1 MGDTFIGDSRALI
14 SIDFP
19 LNRTI
24 IYLNVLVT
32 MKTKRATI
40 IDVAEKAGVSIAA
53 VSFAFN
59 NPDQISSETAEKI
72 FSVAEELGYAPNAIA
87 QAMVTRSIGAI
98 GILVPMSITTS
109 FQNPFIAE
117 FMNGVGS
124 ICDQHSLSALFVSPY
139 EGSLLKAT
147 QRAPVDGF
155 IVLGLN
161 EDHSE
166 IEPLRQRHVRFII
179 VDGEASTVSQ
189 VNIDD
194 ELGAYHAAHHLLSK
208 GHSNIMIL
216 TFGKPDPSHKDDVF
230 YGVGG
235 RRYRGIQRAFDEA
248 GQHFDLNRMVQSETS
263 LEGGR
268 EAFLSAWKDGF
279 HPSAVFA
286 FSDAMAIGVLAA
298 ARELG
303 LQVPEDLEVIGFDDI
318 PNASFCR
325 PTLSTVHQSIFEK
338 GTIATTLLIDMI
350 SGKEKP
356 QKVLLPTKLVLREST
371 KA

>member
-1 MGDTFIGDSRALI
+1 
-14 SIDFP
+14 
-19 LNRTI
+19 
-24 IYLNVLVT
+24 

-40 IDVAEKAGVSIAA
+40 IDVAERAGVSIAA

-59 NPDQISSETAEKI
+59 NPNQISSETAERI

-87 QAMVTRSIGAI
+87 RAMVSRSIGVI
-98 GILVPMSITTS
+98 GVLVPMSITAS

-161 EDHSE
+161 ENHSE

-194 ELGAYHAAHHLLSK
+194 EKGAYEATSYLLAK
-208 GHSNIMIL
+208 GHSNLMIL
-216 TFGKPDPSHKDDVF
+216 TFEKPEPSHNSDIF

-235 RRYRGIQRAFDEA
+235 RRYNGIYRAFQDA
-248 GQHFDLNRMVQSETS
+248 HVPFDFSMMVQALTS
-263 LEGGR
+263 MDGGQD
-268 EAFLSAWKDGF
+268 AFLAAWQSGF

-286 FSDAMAIGVLAA
+286 FSDAMAIGILAA
-298 ARELG
+298 AKQLG
-303 LQVPEDLEVIGFDDI
+303 LRVPQDLEVIGFDDI
-318 PNASFCR
+318 LTAAFTNPS
-325 PTLSTVHQSIFEK
+325 LSTVHQPIFEK
-338 GTIATTLLIDMI
+338 GTIAASLLIDAI

-356 QKVLLPTKLVLREST
+356 QKILLPTRLVLREST
-371 KA
+371 RA

>member
-1 MGDTFIGDSRALI
+1 
-14 SIDFP
+14 
-19 LNRTI
+19 
-24 IYLNVLVT
+24 

-40 IDVAEKAGVSIAA
+40 IDVAERAGVSIAS

-59 NPDQISSETAEKI
+59 NPDQISKETAEKI
-72 FSVAEELGYAPNAIA
+72 FSVAQELGYAPNAIA
-87 QAMVTRSIGAI
+87 RAMVSRSIGAI

-124 ICDQHSLSALFVSPY
+124 ICDQHSLSALFVSPF

-161 EDHSE
+161 ESHSE

-179 VDGEASTVSQ
+179 VDGEATTTSQ

-194 ELGAYHAAHHLLSK
+194 EKGAYDAANYLLAN
-208 GHSNIMIL
+208 GHSNIMVL
-216 TFGKPDPSHKDDVF
+216 TFEKPEPSHKNDIF

-235 RRYRGIQRAFDEA
+235 RRYNGIYHAFQDA
-248 GQHFDLNRMVQSETS
+248 QVPFDFSMMVQSLTS
-263 LEGGR
+263 MEGGR
-268 EAFLSAWKDGF
+268 DAFLSAWHSGF

-286 FSDAMAIGVLAA
+286 LSDAMAIGVLSAA
-298 ARELG
+298 KELR
-303 LQVPEDLEVIGFDDI
+303 LRVPQDLEVIGFDDI
-318 PNASFCR
+318 PTAEFMN
-325 PTLSTVHQSIFEK
+325 PTLSTVHQPIFEK
-338 GTIATTLLIDMI
+338 GTIATSLLIDAI
-350 SGKEKP
+350 SGKEKK
-356 QKVLLPTKLVLREST
+356 QKILLPTNLVLRGST
-371 KA
+371 RT